1 MLVIS
6 CFSGLG
12 ITASASTKAD
22 YYLCGYIN
30 GANYGVEEDY
40 KNLGEY
46 HFVDG
51 TLKTSFTGVTWVG
64 VKTGDNKSW
73 YLYD

>member
-30 GANYGVEEDY
+30 GANYGVE
-40 KNLGEY
+40 
-46 HFVDG
+46 
-51 TLKTSFTGVTWVG
+51 
-64 VKTGDNKSW
+64 
-73 YLYD
+73 